1 MFRASY
7 FQHGLY
13 GGHAAVD
20 EYVVGVG
27 GDDFDVV
34 VLVEEVLPAVRL
46 LPDAAG
52 VRDALPLAEDVVLP
66 PGGVAN
72 GIAVRL
78 AAATVGR

>member
-20 EYVVGVG
+20 KYVVGVG
-27 GDDFDVV
+27 GDHLDVV

-46 LPDAAG
+46 LPDAA
-52 VRDALPLAEDVVLP
+52 
-66 PGGVAN
+66 
-72 GIAVRL
+72 
-78 AAATVGR
+78 